1 MTWCFPDVSHDSEGL
16 PHVGNDVV
24 RWHDLA
30 RELGH
35 IREII
40 GDRSGAAQRAL
51 ELQAREY
58 ERRLADLNH
67 AHTQAVENWRQTL
80 PRESFE
86 LFEREFSRW
95 REMVALDLDRAKVKT
110 DRVAEELRVET
121 EKKAQDLRAANE
133 SANMVTRII
142 VGALALGVAVIQFFM
157 RHIP

>member
-1 MTWCFPDVSHDSEGL
+1 MSHDSEGVSH
-16 PHVGNDVV
+16 PGAESVT
-24 RWHDLA
+24 WYDLS

-40 GDRSGAAQRAL
+40 GDRAGTVQRAL

-80 PRESFE
+80 PRESFD

-95 REMVALDLDRAKVKT
+95 REAVALDLDRAKVKT
-110 DRVAEELRVET
+110 DRIAEELRMET
-121 EKKAQDLRAANE
+121 EKKAQDVRLASERANT
-133 SANMVTRII
+133 MTRII
-142 VGALALGVAVIQFFM
+142 VGGLALAVAVLQFFM
-157 RHIP
+157 RYVPAP